1 MKPLHTFFL
10 LLFPSLLMAQQPQT
24 LSQTLPSDLATLIQ
38 QAAVNFPLL
47 KQQEQQIQAAGLQA
61 DLARTGLKP
70 QVSVNGTYQY
80 INPVPKAT
88 LPVDGR
94 NVELQFQPN
103 HNLNANVSVSQS
115 IYDFGRTGAAV
126 QRAGDNLRIAQRN
139 QELTR
144 HNLAF
149 QVAAAY
155 YGIGF
160 IQRSMA
166 VQDSVIRTAANNVTI
181 LSARLQNGDALQYDV
196 VTQQVRLKTAQNRK
210 IDLQN
215 QLDRQRAYLTY
226 LTGTTDPVIG
236 ADAQQFS
243 GLIQPFNL
251 EGQVQ
256 QAQAGN
262 KELLAAQDRVQ
273 LAQTDILIDA
283 LSGRPSLVAIGST
296 GFRNGYVPDV
306 NNPRFNVAAGVSFSA
321 PLYAGGRYKLQQQAA
336 RINLNASRYAVD
348 NANAQLRQQL
358 AQLNADIS
366 ANQTRLQ
373 NLSTQVAQARQAL
386 QLAQTRLRNGVI
398 TAVELQS
405 AETGIEEAQL
415 AQLSFQYQLV
425 LNQLELKRLLGESL

>member
-1 MKPLHTFFL
+1 MKALHLIL
-10 LLFPSLLMAQQPQT
+10 LVLPSLAFAQQPQALPDDLRT
-24 LSQTLPSDLATLIQ
+24 LLQ
-38 QAAVNFPLL
+38 QATTNFPLL

-61 DLARTGLKP
+61 DLARTALKP

-80 INPVPKAT
+80 INPVPQAT

-94 NVELQFQPN
+94 TVQLQFQPN
-103 HNLNANVSVSQS
+103 HNVNGNVSVSQS
-115 IYDFGRTGAAV
+115 IYDFGRTDAAV
-126 QRAGDNLRIAQRN
+126 QRAGDNLRIAQRQ

-144 HNLAF
+144 HNLAY

-160 IQRSMA
+160 IERSLI
-166 VQDSVIRTAANNVTI
+166 VQDSVIRTAATNVTI
-181 LSARLQNGDALQYDV
+181 LNARLQNGDALQYDV
-196 VTQQVRLKTAQNRK
+196 ITQQVRLKTAQNRK

-215 QLDRQRAYLTY
+215 QLDRQRALLTY
-226 LTGTTDPVIG
+226 LTGNTEPLIG
-236 ADAQQFS
+236 NDARQFNGIS
-243 GLIQPFNL
+243 QPFAL
-251 EGQVQ
+251 DGQLQ
-256 QAQAGN
+256 LAQAGN
-262 KELLAAQDRVQ
+262 KELLAAQDRVR
-273 LAQTDILIDA
+273 LAETDIRIDE

-306 NNPRFNVAAGVSFSA
+306 NTPRFNVAAGVSFTA
-321 PLYAGGRYKLQQQAA
+321 PLYAGGRYRLQQQAA
-336 RINLNASRYAVD
+336 KLNLNASRYAVE

-358 AQLNADIS
+358 AQLNADIR
-366 ANQTRLQ
+366 ANQSRLQ
-373 NLSTQVAQARQAL
+373 NLNTQVLQARQAL

-425 LNQLELKRLLGESL
+425 LNQLELKRLTGENL

>member
-1 MKPLHTFFL
+1 MKPIHTFLFL
-10 LLFPSLLMAQQPQT
+10 LLPSLAMAQQPQALPGDLST
-24 LSQTLPSDLATLIQ
+24 LLQ
-38 QAAVNFPLL
+38 QASANFPLL
-47 KQQEQQIQAAGLQA
+47 KQQDQQIQAAGLQA
-61 DLARTGLKP
+61 DLARTALKP

-103 HNLNANVSVSQS
+103 HNINGNVSVSQS

-126 QRAGDNLRIAQRN
+126 QRAGDNLRIAQRQ

-144 HNLAF
+144 HSLAY

-160 IQRSMA
+160 VQRSIV
-166 VQDSVIRTAANNVTI
+166 VQDSVIRTAAENVKI
-181 LSARLQNGDALQYDV
+181 LGARLQNGDALQYDV
-196 VTQQVRLKTAQNRK
+196 ITQQVRLKTAQNRK

-215 QLDRQRAYLTY
+215 QLDRQRALLTY
-226 LTGTTDPVIG
+226 LTGNNEPAVGT
-236 ADAQQFS
+236 DAQQFN
-243 GLIQPFNL
+243 GILQPFAL
-251 EGQVQ
+251 DGQVQ
-256 QAQAGN
+256 LAQAGN
-262 KELLAAQDRVQ
+262 KDILAAQDRVR
-273 LAQTDILIDA
+273 LAETDIRVDE
-283 LSGRPSLVAIGST
+283 LSGRPSLVAVGST

-306 NNPRFNVAAGVSFSA
+306 NTPRFNVAAGVSFTA

-336 RINLNASRYAVD
+336 KLNLNASRYAVD

-358 AQLNADIS
+358 AQLNADIT

-373 NLSTQVAQARQAL
+373 NLNTQVLQARQAL

-398 TAVELQS
+398 TAVELES
-405 AETGIEEAQL
+405 AETGIEEALLGQL
-415 AQLSFQYQLV
+415 AFQYQLV
-425 LNQLELKRLLGESL
+425 LNQLELKRLMGESLN

>member
-1 MKPLHTFFL
+1 MKPLHIFLFL
-10 LLFPSLLMAQQPQT
+10 LPSLVMAQQPQA
-24 LSQTLPSDLATLIQ
+24 LPQALPADLNTLIQ
-38 QAAVNFPLL
+38 QATANFPLL
-47 KQQEQQIQAAGLQA
+47 KQQEQQIQATGLQA
-61 DLARTGLKP
+61 DLARTALKP
-70 QVSVNGTYQY
+70 LVSVNGTYQY

-103 HNLNANVSVSQS
+103 HNINGNLSVSQS
-115 IYDFGRTGAAV
+115 IYDFGRTDAAV
-126 QRAGDNLRIAQRN
+126 QRAGDNLRIAQRQ

-144 HNLAF
+144 HNLTY

-215 QLDRQRAYLTY
+215 QLDRQRALLTY
-226 LTGTTDPVIG
+226 LTGNNEPVLG
-236 ADAQQFS
+236 PDAQQFS
-243 GLIQPFNL
+243 GVIQPFAL
-251 EGQVQ
+251 DGQLQ
-256 QAQAGN
+256 LAQAGN
-262 KELLAAQDRVQ
+262 KDLLAAQDRVR
-273 LAQTDILIDA
+273 LAETDIRVDE
-283 LSGRPSLVAIGST
+283 LSGRPSLAAVGSA
-296 GFRNGYVPDV
+296 GYRNGYVPDV
-306 NNPRFNVAAGVSFSA
+306 NTPRFNVAAGVSFTA

-336 RINLNASRYAVD
+336 RLNLNASRYAVD
-348 NANAQLRQQL
+348 NASAQLRQQL
-358 AQLNADIS
+358 AQLNADIA

-373 NLSTQVAQARQAL
+373 NLNTQVVQARQAL

-425 LNQLELKRLLGESL
+425 LNQLELKRLMGENL

>member
-1 MKPLHTFFL
+1 MKLLHIVL
-10 LLFPSLLMAQQPQT
+10 LLLPSLAVAQSPQA
-24 LSQTLPSDLATLIQ
+24 LPDDLRALIQ
-38 QAAVNFPLL
+38 QATANFPLL

-61 DLARTGLKP
+61 DLARTALLP

-80 INPVPKAT
+80 INPVPQAT

-94 NVELQFQPN
+94 NVQLQFQPN
-103 HNLNANVSVSQS
+103 HNVNGNVSITQS
-115 IYDFGRTGAAV
+115 IFDFGRTGAAV
-126 QRAGDNLRIAQRN
+126 QRAGDNLRIAQRQ

-144 HNLAF
+144 HSLTY

-160 IQRSMA
+160 IQRSLI
-166 VQDSVIRTAANNVTI
+166 VQDSVIRTAATNVTV
-181 LSARLQNGDALQYDV
+181 LAARLQNGDALQYDV
-196 VTQQVRLKTAQNRK
+196 ITQQVRLKTAQNRK

-215 QLDRQRAYLTY
+215 QFDRQRALLTY
-226 LTGTTDPVIG
+226 LTGNTDPVIG
-236 ADAQQFS
+236 NDARQFS
-243 GLIQPFNL
+243 GIVQPFAL
-251 EGQVQ
+251 DGQVQ
-256 QAQAGN
+256 LAQAGN
-262 KELLAAQDRVQ
+262 KELLAAQDRVR
-273 LAQTDILIDA
+273 LAKTDIRIDE
-283 LSGRPSLVAIGST
+283 LSGRPNLVAIGST

-306 NNPRFNVAAGVSFSA
+306 NTPRFNVAAGVLFTA
-321 PLYAGGRYKLQQQAA
+321 PLYAGGRYKLQQRAA
-336 RINLNASRYAVD
+336 KLNLNASRYAID

-358 AQLNADIS
+358 AQLNADIT

-373 NLSTQVAQARQAL
+373 NLNTQVQQARQAL

-425 LNQLELKRLLGESL
+425 LNQLELKRLMGDSL

>member
-1 MKPLHTFFL
+1 MKPLHTFL
-10 LLFPSLLMAQQPQT
+10 LLLLPFLATAQQPQALPADLST
-24 LSQTLPSDLATLIQ
+24 LLQ
-38 QAAVNFPLL
+38 QASTNFPLL
-47 KQQEQQIQAAGLQA
+47 KQQDQQIQAAGIQA
-61 DLARTGLKP
+61 DLARTALKP
-70 QVSVNGTYQY
+70 LVFVNGTYQY

-103 HNLNANVSVSQS
+103 HNVNANVSVSQS
-115 IYDFGRTGAAV
+115 IYDFGRTDAAV
-126 QRAGDNLRIAQRN
+126 QRAGDNLRIVQRQ

-144 HNLAF
+144 HNLTY

-160 IQRSMA
+160 IQRSIA

-196 VTQQVRLKTAQNRK
+196 ITQQVRLKTAQNRK

-215 QLDRQRAYLTY
+215 QLDRQRAQLTY
-226 LTGTTDPVIG
+226 LTGNTDPVIG

-243 GLIQPFNL
+243 GIIQPFAID
-251 EGQVQ
+251 GQLQ
-256 QAQAGN
+256 LAQAGN
-262 KELLAAQDRVQ
+262 KDILAAQDRVQ
-273 LAQTDILIDA
+273 LAQTDIRVDE
-283 LSGRPSLVAIGST
+283 LSGRPSLVAVGST

-306 NNPRFNVAAGVSFSA
+306 NAPRFNVAAGVSFSA

-336 RINLNASRYAVD
+336 KINLNASRYAVD

-358 AQLNADIS
+358 ALLNADIA

-373 NLSTQVAQARQAL
+373 NLNTQVLQARQAL
-386 QLAQTRLRNGVI
+386 QIAQTRLRNGVI
-398 TAVELQS
+398 TAVELES
-405 AETGIEEAQL
+405 AETGIEEALLGQL
-415 AQLSFQYQLV
+415 AFQYQLV
-425 LNQLELKRLLGESL
+425 LNQLELKRLMGENL